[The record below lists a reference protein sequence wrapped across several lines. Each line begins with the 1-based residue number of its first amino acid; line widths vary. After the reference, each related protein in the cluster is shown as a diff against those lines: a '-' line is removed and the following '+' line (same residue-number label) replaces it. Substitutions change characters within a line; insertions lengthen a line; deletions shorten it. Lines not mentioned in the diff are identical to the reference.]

1 MMNTILLM
9 VRNGV
14 RECNLENNP
23 EEELKP
29 EEPLITQRVEED
41 TTPEVKPEPEPEPE
55 PEVIAVKEPEPV
67 KEEPVKIPEPIVVK
81 EPVVEKAPVK
91 PEPEIVKEPEPVL
104 TAEQQAGREILA
116 EVIQERKEPKMK
128 ERLIPFDDWENLRTR
143 DVNFTTMSSQYGVQV
158 AALIDLKP
166 TRDFKDLKN
175 VEVYVDENGVF
186 RYVIGRF
193 PYRKQAESLKEKI
206 AELGYKD
213 AFIVDINR
221 PDYTKEVLGIGADN
235 IDWHLDGNVDYRV
248 QVGAFS
254 SLVPSAVAMK
264 YLEIEGI
271 KENEQN
277 GLTILT
283 VGNFESYAK
292 AVEYRDSLVPK
303 GIDDAFVV
311 AFNRGVKVSLKEA
324 KEYSES
330 NKVELKPIPEETKQ
344 RKRAD
349 F

>member
-1 MMNTILLM
+1 
-9 VRNGV
+9 
-14 RECNLENNP
+14 
-23 EEELKP
+23 
-29 EEPLITQRVEED
+29 
-41 TTPEVKPEPEPEPE
+41 
-55 PEVIAVKEPEPV
+55 
-67 KEEPVKIPEPIVVK
+67 
-81 EPVVEKAPVK
+81 
-91 PEPEIVKEPEPVL
+91 
-104 TAEQQAGREILA
+104 
-116 EVIQERKEPKMK
+116 MK

-283 VGNFESYAK
+283 VGNFES
-292 AVEYRDSLVPK
+292 LCK
-303 GIDDAFVV
+303 GRWSI
-311 AFNRGVKVSLKEA
+311 
-324 KEYSES
+324 
-330 NKVELKPIPEETKQ
+330 ET
-344 RKRAD
+344 A
-349 F
+349 